1 MLGFEFQFEQNGL
14 TEETTEKFSRGKKET
29 LGSLR
34 SAKSVQRLVV
44 LHIYFGASVTLYMAV
59 ISTETHL

>member
-1 MLGFEFQFEQNGL
+1 L

>member
-14 TEETTEKFSRGKKET
+14 TEEKTEKFGRGKKEA

-34 SAKSVQRLVV
+34 SEKSVQRLA
-44 LHIYFGASVTLYMAV
+44 LDQTSSIWRP
-59 ISTETHL
+59 